1 MGEWGWAR
9 RWLQQARHTGVV
21 SLCAP
26 LTLSSLSPSPLLSPQ
41 INDKFSSTAAHFMTF
56 EEVLDK
62 FEEDRLMLQREEE
75 DKEMA

>member
-1 MGEWGWAR
+1 MLPALPTRQTTRVSR
-9 RWLQQARHTGVV
+9 RDALRQEKTH
-21 SLCAP
+21 
-26 LTLSSLSPSPLLSPQ
+26 
-41 INDKFSSTAAHFMTF
+41 IHFMTF